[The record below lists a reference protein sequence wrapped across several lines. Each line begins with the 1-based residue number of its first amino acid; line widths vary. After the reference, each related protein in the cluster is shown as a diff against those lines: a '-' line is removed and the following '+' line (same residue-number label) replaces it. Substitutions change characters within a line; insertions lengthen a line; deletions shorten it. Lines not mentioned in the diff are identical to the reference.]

1 MKELICII
9 CPRGCHL
16 SVDEETLAVSGNTC
30 PRGAEYGRSEVSNP
44 VRTVTG
50 SVKACGGLH
59 PMLPV
64 RTDKPVSKA
73 KMFEIMETLHSFT
86 ANCPVHRGDVL
97 IADVCGTGANIISC
111 KGM

>member
-97 IADVCGTGANIISC
+97 IADVCGTGVDVVVTRDL
-111 KGM
+111 

>member
-59 PMLPV
+59 PM
-64 RTDKPVSKA
+64 PVSYTHL
-73 KMFEIMETLHSFT
+73 TLPT
-86 ANCPVHRGDVL
+86 NLWV
-97 IADVCGTGANIISC
+97 
-111 KGM
+111 

>member
-64 RTDKPVSKA
+64 RTDKPVPKA

-97 IADVCGTGANIISC
+97 IADVCGTGVDVVVTRDL
-111 KGM
+111 

>member
-73 KMFEIMETLHSFT
+73 KMFEIMETLHSF
-86 ANCPVHRGDVL
+86 
-97 IADVCGTGANIISC
+97 GTT
-111 KGM
+111 

>member
-50 SVKACGGLH
+50 SVKACGG
-59 PMLPV
+59 
-64 RTDKPVSKA
+64 
-73 KMFEIMETLHSFT
+73 
-86 ANCPVHRGDVL
+86 HRGDVL

-111 KGM
+111 KDM

>member
-1 MKELICII
+1 
-9 CPRGCHL
+9 
-16 SVDEETLAVSGNTC
+16 
-30 PRGAEYGRSEVSNP
+30 
-44 VRTVTG
+44 
-50 SVKACGGLH
+50 
-59 PMLPV
+59 MLPV

-111 KGM
+111 KDM

>member
-30 PRGAEYGRSEVSNP
+30 PRGAEYGRSEVSN
-44 VRTVTG
+44 
-50 SVKACGGLH
+50 
-59 PMLPV
+59 PV

-111 KGM
+111 KDM